1 MHTGYIVAAGTTRST
16 VAFCGLMVIR
26 LLSSVVRTCF
36 PHCKYF
42 SYRATWSVLPWTIFI
57 MSWTVFH
64 RETRAIEEEAEERL
78 EKDELRLHSLSP
90 IPGTNILSRDSGKK
104 TFCLISS
111 REKS

>member
-1 MHTGYIVAAGTTRST
+1 MHTGYVVAAGTTRST

-26 LLSSVVRTCF
+26 WVTLSSGFVIEVSI
-36 PHCKYF
+36 P

-64 RETRAIEEEAEERL
+64 RETRTLEEEEEEERL
-78 EKDELRLHSLSP
+78 EHEELRLRSLSP

-104 TFCLISS
+104 TFCYPVGES
-111 REKS
+111 